1 VSVKIRLGRSPDLIE
16 LQSFCLFLE
25 AEGVDMITIHARL
38 NGEKFCRKPRWEA
51 IGAIKDAISIP
62 VFANGG
68 IFSAADARKCLELS
82 CADGVMVGRGA
93 VECPWLCCDIAREVY
108 GVGIEKPETE
118 KSEIYSRFI
127 TLLEQRFAP
136 ERRLGRLK
144 QFTRYFAASFQ
155 FGHHFA
161 ASIQNSDS
169 IEQARRRA
177 AVFFA
182 ESMC

>member
-1 VSVKIRLGRSPDLIE
+1 
-16 LQSFCLFLE
+16 
-25 AEGVDMITIHARL
+25 MI
-38 NGEKFCRKPRWEA
+38 
-51 IGAIKDAISIP
+51 
-62 VFANGG
+62 
-68 IFSAADARKCLELS
+68 
-82 CADGVMVGRGA
+82 GRGA
-93 VECPWLCCDIAREVY
+93 VEQPWLCCDIAREVY
-108 GVGIEKPETE
+108 GIKIEKTGTE
-118 KSEIYSRFI
+118 KFQIYLQFI

-155 FGHHFA
+155 FGHHLA

-182 ESMC
+182 GSMC